1 MFGAEKKYDLS
12 RFIEAH
18 EKDYQRALKEIK
30 AGYKRTHWMWY
41 IFPQIAGLG
50 FSRTSQFYSIS
61 YLGEAKAYLQDETL
75 GAHMEELCEALL
87 ALETNDGAE
96 VFDYPDN
103 MKLKSCMTLFEL
115 ADPEQ
120 KIYGAVLDKFFAGE
134 RDENTITILKNK
146 N

>member
-1 MFGAEKKYDLS
+1 
-12 RFIEAH
+12 
-18 EKDYQRALKEIK
+18 
-30 AGYKRTHWMWY
+30 MWY

-75 GAHMEELCEALL
+75 GAHTEELCETLL

-96 VFDYPDN
+96 VFDYPDD

-120 KIYGAVLDKFFAGE
+120 KMYGAVLDKFFAGE
-134 RDENTITILKNK
+134 RDENIITILKNK